1 MKMLSVK
8 DDLDEPETLRA
19 CAQAMFAATRTE
31 PAVLRQR
38 DDDDDDDDDDGG
50 SSIDRD
56 TTSRAKQKR
65 T

>member
-38 DDDDDDDDDDGG
+38 DDDDDDDGG
-50 SSIDRD
+50 ISIDRD